1 MQIIELV
8 PSLSTIARVLLSSPE
23 PKAIACGPELHVACN
38 DAFAA
43 VLGVDLPRTSQPL
56 RDLCAPLWARLE
68 PLVEAAVWRG
78 ESGVLDDQLIC
89 RFRKGF
95 SEEAYFRCACGP
107 FVDDDGTVAGVIITL
122 TETTEQV
129 LAMRRT
135 AALRDIAAA
144 AASAR
149 SVSDACQ
156 QSLAAVA
163 RHPSDLPFALMY
175 LCDAGTG
182 TVHQAATAGLSDSGS
197 SSTNAVDLSSR
208 AFPPTWPVAAAL
220 QANEIVVIP
229 DVIERFGVLPSG
241 GWPFAPR
248 CAVIAPVTSPGGMV
262 PDGALV
268 AGISAR
274 HEFDAAYR
282 AFLELVVKQI
292 AAAIA
297 GGRAHEERERQA
309 EARAAA
315 RIAHAK
321 RRERIWAMKCKFAG
335 MLEERTRLAREIHDT
350 LLQGVTGVALQ
361 LRAVLPH
368 LKTAPPCTVD
378 TLANIVELAEK
389 TGRDARQ
396 AVWDL
401 RPAELRESELPE
413 ALEITARRL
422 TIGTGIAVRVT
433 VSGRVRRLPA
443 DHQTTVVR
451 VVQEAVSN
459 AVRHAAPREIRVR
472 IGFGARRL
480 RVGISDDGR
489 GFTVRDDFRSY
500 AGHWGLLGMR
510 ERAARLG
517 GAIEVQSLPA
527 RGTTVTLLL
536 PYASTAPA
544 RGPDLGSE
552 ISTPT
557 PESARVSPSAS

>member
-1 MQIIELV
+1 MQTIELV
-8 PSLSTIARVLLSSPE
+8 PSLSTIVRILLSSPE
-23 PKAIACGPELHVACN
+23 PKAIACGAELHVVCN

-43 VLGVDLPRTSQPL
+43 VLGVNPPGTSRPL
-56 RDLCAPLWARLE
+56 RDMCAPLWAQLE

-78 ESGVLDDQLIC
+78 ESSVLDDQLIC
-89 RFRKGF
+89 RFRNGC
-95 SEEAYFRCACGP
+95 SEEAYFRCTCGP

-122 TETTEQV
+122 TETTEHV
-129 LAMRRT
+129 LAVRRS
-135 AALRDIAAA
+135 AALRDIANA

-149 SVSDACQ
+149 SVADACAE
-156 QSLAAVA
+156 SLAAVA
-163 RHPSDLPFALMY
+163 RHPSDIPFALMY
-175 LCDAGTG
+175 LCDAGAG
-182 TVHQAATAGLSDSGS
+182 TVYEAATAGVPEGRES
-197 SSTNAVDLSSR
+197 SPRAVNLSSM
-208 AFPPTWPVAAAL
+208 ALAPSWPVAAAL
-220 QANEIVVIP
+220 QSNEILVID
-229 DVIERFGVLPSG
+229 DVIERFGVLPPG
-241 GWPFAPR
+241 DWPFAPR

-297 GGRAHEERERQA
+297 GGRAHEERERQTA
-309 EARAAA
+309 ARAAA
-315 RIAHAK
+315 RVARAR
-321 RRERIWAMKCKFAG
+321 RRERVQAMKARFAG
-335 MLEERTRLAREIHDT
+335 VLEERTRLAREIHDT

-368 LKTAPPCTVD
+368 LETAPACAAG
-378 TLANIVELAEK
+378 TLTNIMELAEK
-389 TGRDARQ
+389 TSRDARQ

-401 RPAELRESELPE
+401 RPLELGENDLPA

-422 TIGTGIAVRVT
+422 TIGTGIVAHVV
-433 VSGRVRRLPA
+433 VSGPVRQLPA
-443 DHQTTVVR
+443 DHQTAVVR

-459 AVRHAAPREIRVR
+459 AVRHAAPREIRLRVA
-472 IGFGARRL
+472 FGARRL
-480 RVGISDDGR
+480 RVVVGDDGR

-510 ERAARLG
+510 ERATRLG
-517 GAIEVQSLPA
+517 GAIVVRSLPS

-536 PYASTAPA
+536 PYASTAPELV
-544 RGPDLGSE
+544 PDLDSE
-552 ISTPT
+552 SPTPT
-557 PESARVSPSAS
+557 PASAHVTPSTS

>member
-1 MQIIELV
+1 MQTIEAV
-8 PSLSTIARVLLSSPE
+8 PSLSTIVRILLASPE
-23 PKAIACGPELHVACN
+23 PKAIARGPELQVVCN
-38 DAFAA
+38 EAFAT
-43 VLGVDLPRTSQPL
+43 VFGVDPPARSGTL
-56 RDLCAPLWARLE
+56 RDMCAPLWAQLE
-68 PLVEAAVWRG
+68 QLVEAAVRRG

-89 RFRKGF
+89 RFRNGI

-107 FVDDDGTVAGVIITL
+107 FVDDDGDSTGVIITL
-122 TETTEQV
+122 TETTEQL
-129 LAMRRT
+129 LAARRT
-135 AALRDIAAA
+135 AALRDIATA

-149 SVSDACQ
+149 SVLDACR

-163 RHPSDLPFALMY
+163 RHSSDIPFALIY
-175 LCDAGTG
+175 LCDAAAGTA
-182 TVHQAATAGLSDSGS
+182 HQVATAGLPDGGS
-197 SSTNAVDLSSR
+197 YSPNAGDLSST
-208 AFPPTWPVAAAL
+208 AIAPSWPITAAL
-220 QANEIVVIP
+220 KANEIVVIS

-274 HEFDAAYR
+274 HEFDPAYR

-297 GGRAHEERERQA
+297 GGRAHEERERQTVTRA
-309 EARAAA
+309 ANRVARA
-315 RIAHAK
+315 
-321 RRERIWAMKCKFAG
+321 RRQERIRAMKSRFAG
-335 MLEERTRLAREIHDT
+335 ALEERTRLAREIHDT

-368 LKTAPPCTVD
+368 FQAAPASAVS
-378 TLANIVELAEK
+378 TLSSIVELAEK

-401 RPAELRESELPE
+401 RPVVLGENALPE
-413 ALEITARRL
+413 ALDITARRL
-422 TIGTGIAVRVT
+422 TDGTRIAVRVV
-433 VSGRVRRLPA
+433 VSGQARQLPVE
-443 DHQTTVVR
+443 HQTAVVR

-459 AVRHAAPREIRVR
+459 AVRHAAPREVRLRVD
-472 IGFGARRL
+472 FGSRRL
-480 RVGISDDGR
+480 RVVVSDDGR

-510 ERAARLG
+510 ERATRLG

-527 RGTTVTLLL
+527 QGTTVTLLL
-536 PYASTAPA
+536 PYASTAPELA
-544 RGPDLGSE
+544 PGLGTE
-552 ISTPT
+552 GSTPT
-557 PESARVSPSAS
+557 PASSHTTPSPS